1 MKPTKHFLAYG
12 ITISVELAALIL
24 TILMQTPDT
33 VRLAELNRQAD
44 AHLTAYELDKA
55 DPLLDQALEIAIR
68 LGPEAELAAHVR
80 IANLYHDLQKRDGRD
95 WRNLAIPQLRRAIEL
110 SKSNETTNEL
120 SVAHAI
126 AILELPTTGG
136 PLDLSAQFA
145 KLLDQWIG
153 QLEEKEGPLN
163 PKTALPY
170 DALTYSASGSEAELR
185 ALHACDLLM
194 ELPPPSPAFAMLL
207 IHCAEHELHMLAEDS
222 TRKLTRLARKAAA
235 AGGARYA
242 YETVLSY
249 LVDAELDT
257 SYGSIPAALAAI
269 ASARETAT
277 KSLSPG
283 HELWEQIAGM
293 EERLRPK
300 GAAIRK
306 GELVRRDHKPTS
318 PRLQHAQVISR
329 VEPVYTREARAQK
342 FAGTVTLA
350 VLINVEGKA
359 QVVNVFRA
367 APFGMTSAV
376 TKAVS
381 QWTFQPWLKDGNPVP
396 GVMVFEIPL
405 HSPSK

>member
-1 MKPTKHFLAYG
+1 M
-12 ITISVELAALIL
+12 SVELAALIL

-44 AHLTAYELDKA
+44 AHLAAYELDKA
-55 DPLLDQALEIAIR
+55 DPCLDQALEIAIR
-68 LGPEAELAAHVR
+68 LGPDAELAAR
-80 IANLYHDLQKRDGRD
+80 IRLANLYHDLQKRDGRD

-110 SKSNETTNEL
+110 SKSNETSNETTNEL
-120 SVAHAI
+120 SVAHAM

-153 QLEEKEGPLN
+153 QLEGQEGPLN

-170 DALTYSASGSEAELR
+170 DALTYSASSSEAELR

-257 SYGSIPAALAAI
+257 SYGSIPAALAAV

-300 GAAIRK
+300 GGAIQK

-318 PRLQHAQVISR
+318 PRLQPPQVISR

-350 VLINVEGKA
+350 VLINADGKA
-359 QVVNVFRA
+359 EVVNMFRA

-396 GVMVFEIPL
+396 GVMVFGIPL